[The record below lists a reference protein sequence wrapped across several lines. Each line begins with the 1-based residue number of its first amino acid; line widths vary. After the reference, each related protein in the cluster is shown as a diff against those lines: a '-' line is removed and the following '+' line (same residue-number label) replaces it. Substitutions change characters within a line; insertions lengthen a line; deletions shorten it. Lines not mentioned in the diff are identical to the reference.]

1 MICGKCG
8 AKNLDD
14 ATFCRECGAPLNE
27 GRGEN
32 AATATRVI
40 PAQSS
45 QRNRKIGIIAV
56 AVVVVVAAIVLIAL
70 LGGRSYRATVDQ
82 YIEATFS
89 GNIDEMLELFPEE
102 MLDYAAAASEGID
115 WAALENEL
123 GDTIRDYLDMVDS
136 QYGSDW
142 KVSHE
147 ILSVED
153 MSTEDLKDTQEDFR
167 TIGVDVSAAKSAE
180 VEITIQGSNAETTNT
195 MNVPLIKCGR
205 SWYVNAEGSFF

>member
-1 MICGKCG
+1 MFCGKCG

-70 LGGRSYRATVDQ
+70 LGGRKLPGDGGPVYR
-82 YIEATFS
+82 S
-89 GNIDEMLELFPEE
+89 NLF
-102 MLDYAAAASEGID
+102 
-115 WAALENEL
+115 WQH
-123 GDTIRDYLDMVDS
+123 R
-136 QYGSDW
+136 
-142 KVSHE
+142 
-147 ILSVED
+147 
-153 MSTEDLKDTQEDFR
+153 
-167 TIGVDVSAAKSAE
+167 
-180 VEITIQGSNAETTNT
+180 
-195 MNVPLIKCGR
+195 
-205 SWYVNAEGSFF
+205 

>member
-1 MICGKCG
+1 M
-8 AKNLDD
+8 
-14 ATFCRECGAPLNE
+14 
-27 GRGEN
+27 
-32 AATATRVI
+32 I

-136 QYGSDW
+136 QYGSD
-142 KVSHE
+142 
-147 ILSVED
+147 
-153 MSTEDLKDTQEDFR
+153 
-167 TIGVDVSAAKSAE
+167 
-180 VEITIQGSNAETTNT
+180 
-195 MNVPLIKCGR
+195 
-205 SWYVNAEGSFF
+205 